1 MGCFFVVPGKLF
13 AVSYRRQ
20 LPLLVALLVSS
31 GQQKSSPH
39 VSLTSNYISYWF
51 LKIDTHTHT
60 HTHIYIYIYISYFL
74 IIYYISNCIT
84 LKKKKK
90 KESFFIIR
98 MAFCFLPKKKKSFNL
113 LIVIHKSK

>member
-60 HTHIYIYIYISYFL
+60 HTYIYIYISYFL

-90 KESFFIIR
+90 KRVILYYKNGVLFS
-98 MAFCFLPKKKKSFNL
+98 PKKKKSFNL